1 MPSKEMQYCRMLKH
15 KRPRADSLPRVWP
28 WWASLHFPQT
38 FKTLSKRVCSCTP
51 GSLGPYS
58 GVPWKAFTDICI
70 GHVLYLNT
78 YPFSFWVVYRQKG
91 VEGSRKAV
99 WLLTSSVLLIQPEL
113 SLSPRAPS
121 FNEDNTFQNALQN
134 LKLHC
139 YQIKAILLPNK
150 SYIKSPGK
158 SYIKF
163 YILISLTGLRK
174 KQGFSTMLLWKSSKW
189 CCRSCPV
196 ESGRQAA
203 LPTLLT
209 AFISLTLHSYCL
221 QLLSV
226 PNSTSTSLSKPFPTL
241 CLLLKKL
248 SPFHH
253 LFYLRNCCL
262 FFHPPPVPVLG
273 KPPLMPRL
281 SSWDRLFVAVVGCLP
296 LQPMSSLRA
305 DTTPILPCTGSSV
318 AWYSSWN
325 LSSCSVNFRSSSF
338 TGNVKIHTT
347 EAETKESNWLC
358 CYELIFFLIHLKF
371 FLLFVFLSSFSLS

>member
-1 MPSKEMQYCRMLKH
+1 MLKH
-15 KRPRADSLPRVWP
+15 KRPGADSLPRVWP
-28 WWASLHFPQT
+28 CWASLHFPQT
-38 FKTLSKRVCSCTP
+38 FKILSEWVCGCTP
-51 GSLGPYS
+51 VSLGPYS

-70 GHVLYLNT
+70 GHVLYLST
-78 YPFSFWVVYRQKG
+78 YPSSFWVVYRQKC
-91 VEGSRKAV
+91 VEGSHKAV
-99 WLLTSSVLLIQPEL
+99 WPLTSSVLLIKPP
-113 SLSPRAPS
+113 LSPRAPS
-121 FNEDNTFQNALQN
+121 FNEGNTLQNVLQN

-139 YQIKAILLPNK
+139 YQIKAISLPNK
-150 SYIKSPGK
+150 SYIKSPSK

-163 YILISLTGLRK
+163 YILISLMGLRK
-174 KQGFSTMLLWKSSKW
+174 KQGFSTVLLWKSSKW

-209 AFISLTLHSYCL
+209 TFISLTLHFYCL

-241 CLLLKKL
+241 CLLPKNCPHSTIWLPKKL
-248 SPFHH
+248 
-253 LFYLRNCCL
+253 LFILSS
-262 FFHPPPVPVLG
+262 PVPVLG

-281 SSWDRLFVAVVGCLP
+281 SSWDHLFVAVVECLP

-338 TGNVKIHTT
+338 TGNVEIHTT
-347 EAETKESNWLC
+347 EAETKESNWRC
-358 CYELIFFLIHLKF
+358 CYELTLFLIHLKF
-371 FLLFVFLSSFSLS
+371 FLFFIFLSSFSLS